1 MKRRL
6 FAMIALVLL
15 VLGTLAPLS
24 VGAYDPFQD
33 LCAKTPQAEACQGKD
48 QQRNTQTNAIYG
60 TDGVIPKVTTLVT
73 MVVGIGSVVVIIV
86 AGLQYILST
95 GDPAKTA
102 KSKNAILFA
111 VIGLAIALLAQQVVI
126 FVLSKL

>member
-1 MKRRL
+1 MKRRF
-6 FAMIALVLL
+6 FAMITLL
-15 VLGTLAPLS
+15 LLGVATLAPLS
-24 VGAYDPFQD
+24 VGALDPFQE

-48 QQRNTQTNAIYG
+48 QQQNIQTNAIYG
-60 TDGVIPKVTTLVT
+60 TDGVIPKVTNLVT
-73 MVVGIGSVVVIIV
+73 MVVGIGAVVVIIV

-102 KSKNAILFA
+102 KSKDAILFA
-111 VIGLAIALLAQQVVI
+111 VIGLAFAILAQQIVM